1 MPTRTPVHKRYY
13 YSAVAKLSNAFRRAL
28 TAKKENQHSK
38 HRRGNNLQK
47 RTPMVLYL
55 QERACWPLWRAWL
68 CEMYLPRNLTP
79 ATIQPAPNG
88 INYGNRKFYEPRIF
102 MAKSTRLF
110 QLLIPST
117 QGIYAILVPDQQC
130 TPRQFAVLYFGEAG
144 NLITR
149 QSARPSCSMPMGI
162 FASRGR
168 SPWSRRKGHFWL
180 AEAVPRYLQIQLSE
194 ETIDGT
200 TIHEVTVQLRD
211 ESSDETTDFFLGRL
225 QKGLSEA
232 IFCRIERGLVAG
244 HQPVSSGARKGI
256 DSQECGPSAS
266 AARPDEDGLHPVELL
281 RELAA

>member
-1 MPTRTPVHKRYY
+1 
-13 YSAVAKLSNAFRRAL
+13 
-28 TAKKENQHSK
+28 
-38 HRRGNNLQK
+38 
-47 RTPMVLYL
+47 
-55 QERACWPLWRAWL
+55 
-68 CEMYLPRNLTP
+68 MYLPRNLTP

-232 IFCRIERGLVAG
+232 IFRRIERGLVAG
-244 HQPVSSGARKGI
+244 HQPVSSGARQGVRTQERSPPATSAGASQKGLQRMQFFAELGAEQLQLFTGF
-256 DSQECGPSAS
+256 SHSGLGLLMRGPEAGDVSGKLRLRLAS
-266 AARPDEDGLHPVELL
+266 HFWIVGINFEFFN
-281 RELAA
+281 